1 MNEGTRSRLHDMRCL
16 RSLLCVLAL
25 CSAVALGQS
34 PVPAGNPGASQS
46 EVVMTKL
53 FPPVYPP
60 LARAALVEGDVRLS
74 VKVRTDGTVESARI
88 VVGNPLLQYGALQ
101 SAQQSTF
108 ECRGCTEPVNSYE
121 MVYSFQLV
129 GKCCPT
135 NEDSVNST
143 HELTPAVGASQSGNQ
158 VHVIAQRGCL
168 CGGDISMVRVPKV
181 RSPKCLYLW
190 QCAYSKKAG
199 GWQ

>member
-1 MNEGTRSRLHDMRCL
+1 MRTRWAKLHRMRHSKFL
-16 RSLLCVLAL
+16 VYALAFV
-25 CSAVALGQS
+25 CSAALGQA
-34 PVPAGNPGASQS
+34 PAQDASSNAAQS
-46 EVVMTKL
+46 EVVITNL

-60 LARAALVEGDVRLS
+60 LARAARVEGDVRLL
-74 VKVRTDGTVESARI
+74 VKIKTDGTVESARI

-108 ECRGCTEPVNSYE
+108 ECRACTEPVNSYE
-121 MVYSFQLV
+121 MIYSFQLV

-143 HELTPAVGASQSGNQ
+143 DELTPAVGVSQSGNQ
-158 VHVIAQRGCL
+158 VHVVAQLGCL
-168 CGGDISMVRVPKV
+168 RGGDISMVRVPKV

-190 QCAYSKKAG
+190 RCAYSKEAG
-199 GWQ
+199 GWK